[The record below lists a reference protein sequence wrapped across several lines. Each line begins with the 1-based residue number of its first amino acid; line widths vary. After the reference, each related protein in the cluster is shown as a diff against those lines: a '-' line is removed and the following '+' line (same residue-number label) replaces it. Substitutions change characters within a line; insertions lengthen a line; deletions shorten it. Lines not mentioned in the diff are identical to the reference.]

1 MLTLA
6 CAKRLLAASDCIY
19 AAFATHNANSIGAI
33 KAMAGKTPF
42 EFQRLHGMGE
52 GLYEELAKLEAG
64 IGDPQTPVRIYAPVG
79 SHKELLAYL
88 VRRLLENGANSSFV
102 NRIADDEVPI
112 EALVRDP
119 VAELEALSPK
129 RNLAIPLPNAIFGA
143 GRRNSAGVDLSD
155 PLVREPLAFRV
166 AHVPHDDGSRLVYR
180 ELEGCARALLE
191 ALAAGE
197 SADMFF
203 HDTDG
208 DYAADAPRTPTDQ
221 QAARSLLATDGE
233 HEEWNYATQLLDESN
248 LEGWSRL
255 LETDHFVRRDVVAR
269 MRKLHSPVIRE
280 LLARDQRAF
289 DEFAR
294 RVADAARNDGL
305 KVGEQRN
312 GVLRVN
318 GSWMNLDG
326 FFYRRSI
333 PDAMP
338 RMMAWFHD
346 LVAKRDPRERPDNFM
361 KD

>member
-1 MLTLA
+1 MTGYVDQLLQHPDVVHGDPASRSTIDALAMKYGAKFPEPLLKIWSAGDLTLETLDA
-6 CAKRLLAASDCIY
+6 HIL
-19 AAFATHNANSIGAI
+19 GA
-33 KAMAGKTPF
+33 
-42 EFQRLHGMGE
+42 
-52 GLYEELAKLEAG
+52 
-64 IGDPQTPVRIYAPVG
+64 
-79 SHKELLAYL
+79 
-88 VRRLLENGANSSFV
+88 
-102 NRIADDEVPI
+102 DEVLRLVEKEHWPR
-112 EALVRDP
+112 ALTARGFVPLLNDHQ
-119 VAELEALSPK
+119 A
-129 RNLAIPLPNAIFGA
+129 NYLA
-143 GRRNSAGVDLSD
+143 V
-155 PLVREPLAFRV
+155 LVREPLAFRV

-208 DYAADAPRTPTDQ
+208 DYTADAPRTPTDQ

-294 RVADAARNDGL
+294 RVA
-305 KVGEQRN
+305 
-312 GVLRVN
+312 
-318 GSWMNLDG
+318 
-326 FFYRRSI
+326 
-333 PDAMP
+333 
-338 RMMAWFHD
+338 
-346 LVAKRDPRERPDNFM
+346 
-361 KD
+361 

>member
-1 MLTLA
+1 MTGFVDQLLQHPDVVHGDPASQSTIDALAVKYGATFPEPLLKIWSAGDLTLETLDA
-6 CAKRLLAASDCIY
+6 HILGADEILRLVEKEHWPRGLTARGFVPLLNDHQANYLA
-19 AAFATHNANSIGAI
+19 
-33 KAMAGKTPF
+33 
-42 EFQRLHGMGE
+42 
-52 GLYEELAKLEAG
+52 
-64 IGDPQTPVRIYAPVG
+64 V
-79 SHKELLAYL
+79 
-88 VRRLLENGANSSFV
+88 
-102 NRIADDEVPI
+102 
-112 EALVRDP
+112 
-119 VAELEALSPK
+119 
-129 RNLAIPLPNAIFGA
+129 
-143 GRRNSAGVDLSD
+143 
-155 PLVREPLAFRV
+155 LVREPLAFRV

-180 ELEGCARALLE
+180 DLEGCAKALLE

-208 DYAADAPRTPTDQ
+208 DYTADAPRTPADQ
-221 QAARSLLATDGE
+221 LAARLLLTTEGE

-248 LEGWSRL
+248 LEGWAQL

-294 RVADAARNDGL
+294 RVAAAARNDGL

-326 FFYRRSI
+326 FFHRRFI
-333 PDAMP
+333 PEAMP
-338 RMMAWFHD
+338 RMMAWFQD
-346 LVAKRDPRERPDNFM
+346 LVAKRDPRDRPNNFM

>member
-1 MLTLA
+1 MTGFVDQLLQHPDVVHGDPASRSTIDALAMKYGATFPEPLLKIWSAGDLTLETLDA
-6 CAKRLLAASDCIY
+6 HIL
-19 AAFATHNANSIGAI
+19 GA
-33 KAMAGKTPF
+33 
-42 EFQRLHGMGE
+42 
-52 GLYEELAKLEAG
+52 
-64 IGDPQTPVRIYAPVG
+64 
-79 SHKELLAYL
+79 
-88 VRRLLENGANSSFV
+88 
-102 NRIADDEVPI
+102 DEVLRLVEKEHWPR
-112 EALVRDP
+112 ALKARGFVPLLNDHQ
-119 VAELEALSPK
+119 A
-129 RNLAIPLPNAIFGA
+129 NYLA
-143 GRRNSAGVDLSD
+143 V
-155 PLVREPLAFRV
+155 LVREPLAFRV

-180 ELEGCARALLE
+180 ELESCARALLE

-208 DYAADAPRTPTDQ
+208 DYTADAPRTPTDQ

>member
-1 MLTLA
+1 MTGYVDQLLQHPDVVHGDPASRSTIDALAMKYGATFPEPLLKIWSAGDLTLETLDA
-6 CAKRLLAASDCIY
+6 HIL
-19 AAFATHNANSIGAI
+19 GA
-33 KAMAGKTPF
+33 
-42 EFQRLHGMGE
+42 
-52 GLYEELAKLEAG
+52 
-64 IGDPQTPVRIYAPVG
+64 
-79 SHKELLAYL
+79 
-88 VRRLLENGANSSFV
+88 
-102 NRIADDEVPI
+102 DEVLRLVEKEHWPR
-112 EALVRDP
+112 ALTARGFVPLLNDHQ
-119 VAELEALSPK
+119 A
-129 RNLAIPLPNAIFGA
+129 NYLA
-143 GRRNSAGVDLSD
+143 V
-155 PLVREPLAFRV
+155 LVREPLAFRV

-208 DYAADAPRTPTDQ
+208 
-221 QAARSLLATDGE
+221 E
-233 HEEWNYATQLLDESN
+233 HEEWNYAAQLLDEGN
-248 LEGWSRL
+248 LEGWARL

-338 RMMAWFHD
+338 RMLAWFHD

>member
-1 MLTLA
+1 MTGFVDQLLQHPDVVHGDPASRSTIDALAMKYGATFPEPLLKIWSAGDLTLETLDA
-6 CAKRLLAASDCIY
+6 HIL
-19 AAFATHNANSIGAI
+19 GA
-33 KAMAGKTPF
+33 
-42 EFQRLHGMGE
+42 
-52 GLYEELAKLEAG
+52 
-64 IGDPQTPVRIYAPVG
+64 
-79 SHKELLAYL
+79 
-88 VRRLLENGANSSFV
+88 
-102 NRIADDEVPI
+102 DEVLRLVEKEHWPR
-112 EALVRDP
+112 ALTARGFVPLLNDHQ
-119 VAELEALSPK
+119 A
-129 RNLAIPLPNAIFGA
+129 NYLA
-143 GRRNSAGVDLSD
+143 V
-155 PLVREPLAFRV
+155 LVREPLAFRV

-208 DYAADAPRTPTDQ
+208 DYAADAPRTPPDQ
-221 QAARSLLATDGE
+221 QAARSSLATDGE

-248 LEGWSRL
+248 LEGWARL

-338 RMMAWFHD
+338 RMLAWFHD

>member
-1 MLTLA
+1 MTGFVDQLLQHPDVVHGDPASRSTIDALAMKYGATFPEPLLKIWSAGDLTLETLDA
-6 CAKRLLAASDCIY
+6 HIL
-19 AAFATHNANSIGAI
+19 GA
-33 KAMAGKTPF
+33 
-42 EFQRLHGMGE
+42 
-52 GLYEELAKLEAG
+52 
-64 IGDPQTPVRIYAPVG
+64 
-79 SHKELLAYL
+79 
-88 VRRLLENGANSSFV
+88 
-102 NRIADDEVPI
+102 DEVLRLVEKEHWPR
-112 EALVRDP
+112 ALTARGFAPLLNDHQ
-119 VAELEALSPK
+119 A
-129 RNLAIPLPNAIFGA
+129 NYLA
-143 GRRNSAGVDLSD
+143 V
-155 PLVREPLAFRV
+155 LVREPLAFRV

-248 LEGWSRL
+248 LEGWARL

-338 RMMAWFHD
+338 RMLAWFHD

>member
-1 MLTLA
+1 MTGFVDQLLQHPDVVHGDPASRSTIDALAMKYGATFPEPLLKIWSAGDLTLETLDA
-6 CAKRLLAASDCIY
+6 HIL
-19 AAFATHNANSIGAI
+19 GA
-33 KAMAGKTPF
+33 
-42 EFQRLHGMGE
+42 
-52 GLYEELAKLEAG
+52 
-64 IGDPQTPVRIYAPVG
+64 
-79 SHKELLAYL
+79 
-88 VRRLLENGANSSFV
+88 
-102 NRIADDEVPI
+102 DEVLRLVEKEHWPR
-112 EALVRDP
+112 ALTARGFVPLLIDHQ
-119 VAELEALSPK
+119 A
-129 RNLAIPLPNAIFGA
+129 NYLA
-143 GRRNSAGVDLSD
+143 V
-155 PLVREPLAFRV
+155 LVREPLAFRV

-208 DYAADAPRTPTDQ
+208 DYAADAPRTPPDQ

-248 LEGWSRL
+248 LEGWARL

>member
-1 MLTLA
+1 MTGFVDQLLQHPDVVHGDPASRSTIDALAVKYGARFPEPLLKIWSAGDLTLETLDA
-6 CAKRLLAASDCIY
+6 HIL
-19 AAFATHNANSIGAI
+19 GA
-33 KAMAGKTPF
+33 
-42 EFQRLHGMGE
+42 
-52 GLYEELAKLEAG
+52 
-64 IGDPQTPVRIYAPVG
+64 
-79 SHKELLAYL
+79 
-88 VRRLLENGANSSFV
+88 
-102 NRIADDEVPI
+102 DEVLRLVEKEHWPR
-112 EALVRDP
+112 ALTARGFVPLLNDHQ
-119 VAELEALSPK
+119 A
-129 RNLAIPLPNAIFGA
+129 NYLA
-143 GRRNSAGVDLSD
+143 V
-155 PLVREPLAFRV
+155 LVREPLAFRV

-248 LEGWSRL
+248 LEGWAQL

-289 DEFAR
+289 DEFAQ
-294 RVADAARNDGL
+294 RVAAAARKDGL

-326 FFYRRSI
+326 FFHRRSI

-338 RMMAWFHD
+338 RMMAWFQD
-346 LVAKRDPRERPDNFM
+346 LVAKRDPRERPNNFM

>member
-1 MLTLA
+1 VDQLLQHPDVVHGDPASRSTIDALAVKYGATFPEPLLKIWSAGDLTLETLDA
-6 CAKRLLAASDCIY
+6 HIL
-19 AAFATHNANSIGAI
+19 GA
-33 KAMAGKTPF
+33 
-42 EFQRLHGMGE
+42 
-52 GLYEELAKLEAG
+52 
-64 IGDPQTPVRIYAPVG
+64 
-79 SHKELLAYL
+79 
-88 VRRLLENGANSSFV
+88 
-102 NRIADDEVPI
+102 DEVLRLVEKEHWPR
-112 EALVRDP
+112 ALTARGFVPLLNDHQ
-119 VAELEALSPK
+119 A
-129 RNLAIPLPNAIFGA
+129 NYLA
-143 GRRNSAGVDLSD
+143 V
-155 PLVREPLAFRV
+155 LVREPLAFRV

-180 ELEGCARALLE
+180 ELESCARALLE
-191 ALAAGE
+191 ALSDGE

-208 DYAADAPRTPTDQ
+208 DYTADAPRTPADQ
-221 QAARSLLATDGE
+221 QAARLLLATDGE
-233 HEEWNYATQLLDESN
+233 HEEWNYATQLLDEGN
-248 LEGWSRL
+248 LEGWARL

-333 PDAMP
+333 PEAMP
-338 RMMAWFHD
+338 RMMAWFQD

>member
-1 MLTLA
+1 MTGYVDQLLQHPDVVHGDPASRSTIDALAMKYGAKFPEPLLKIWSAGDLTLETLDA
-6 CAKRLLAASDCIY
+6 HIL
-19 AAFATHNANSIGAI
+19 GA
-33 KAMAGKTPF
+33 
-42 EFQRLHGMGE
+42 
-52 GLYEELAKLEAG
+52 
-64 IGDPQTPVRIYAPVG
+64 
-79 SHKELLAYL
+79 
-88 VRRLLENGANSSFV
+88 
-102 NRIADDEVPI
+102 DEVLRLVEKEHWPR
-112 EALVRDP
+112 ALTARGFVPLLNDHQ
-119 VAELEALSPK
+119 A
-129 RNLAIPLPNAIFGA
+129 NYLA
-143 GRRNSAGVDLSD
+143 V
-155 PLVREPLAFRV
+155 LVREPLAFRV

-208 DYAADAPRTPTDQ
+208 DYTADAPRTPTDQ
-221 QAARSLLATDGE
+221 QAARLLLATDGE
-233 HEEWNYATQLLDESN
+233 HGEWNYATQLLDESN
-248 LEGWSRL
+248 LEGWARL

-269 MRKLHSPVIRE
+269 MRKLHSPFIRE
-280 LLARDQRAF
+280 LLARDQHAF

-333 PDAMP
+333 PEAMP
-338 RMMAWFHD
+338 RMMAWFQD
-346 LVAKRDPRERPDNFM
+346 LVAKRDPRERPNNFM

>member
-1 MLTLA
+1 MTGFVDQLLQHPDVVHGDPASRSTIDALAVKYGARFPEPLLKIWSAGDLTLETLDA
-6 CAKRLLAASDCIY
+6 HIL
-19 AAFATHNANSIGAI
+19 GA
-33 KAMAGKTPF
+33 
-42 EFQRLHGMGE
+42 
-52 GLYEELAKLEAG
+52 
-64 IGDPQTPVRIYAPVG
+64 
-79 SHKELLAYL
+79 
-88 VRRLLENGANSSFV
+88 
-102 NRIADDEVPI
+102 DEVLRLVEKEHWPR
-112 EALVRDP
+112 ALTARGFVPLLNDHQ
-119 VAELEALSPK
+119 A
-129 RNLAIPLPNAIFGA
+129 NYLA
-143 GRRNSAGVDLSD
+143 V
-155 PLVREPLAFRV
+155 LVREPLAFRV

-208 DYAADAPRTPTDQ
+208 DYTADAPRTPTDQ

-248 LEGWSRL
+248 LEGWARL

-269 MRKLHSPVIRE
+269 MRKLHSPVIRD
-280 LLARDQRAF
+280 LLARDQDAF

-305 KVGEQRN
+305 KVGERRN

-333 PDAMP
+333 PEAMP
-338 RMMAWFHD
+338 RMMAWFQD

>member
-1 MLTLA
+1 MTGFVDQLLQHPDVVHGDPASRSTIDALAVKYGATFPEPLLKIWSAGDLTLETLDA
-6 CAKRLLAASDCIY
+6 HIL
-19 AAFATHNANSIGAI
+19 GA
-33 KAMAGKTPF
+33 
-42 EFQRLHGMGE
+42 
-52 GLYEELAKLEAG
+52 
-64 IGDPQTPVRIYAPVG
+64 
-79 SHKELLAYL
+79 
-88 VRRLLENGANSSFV
+88 
-102 NRIADDEVPI
+102 DEVLRLVEKEHWPR
-112 EALVRDP
+112 ALTARGFVPLLNDHQ
-119 VAELEALSPK
+119 A
-129 RNLAIPLPNAIFGA
+129 NYLA
-143 GRRNSAGVDLSD
+143 V
-155 PLVREPLAFRV
+155 LVREPLAFRV

-208 DYAADAPRTPTDQ
+208 DYTADAPRTPADQ
-221 QAARSLLATDGE
+221 QAARLLLATDGE
-233 HEEWNYATQLLDESN
+233 HEEWNYAAQLLDEGN
-248 LEGWSRL
+248 LEGWARL